1 MFLKNS
7 RYSGLPTVTAKDRS
21 GADIAAVKL
30 RPLPV
35 VSGDEVSVKS
45 HDQLDVISEQ
55 RYADATRYWHIADAK
70 GGESRWKIT
79 DGLAAEN
86 DVGQSAEE
94 GKCSQCYHQGG

>member
-7 RYSGLPTVTAKDRS
+7 RYAGLPTVTAKDRS

-30 RPLPV
+30 RTLPA

-55 RYADATRYWHIADAK
+55 RYADATRYWHIADANSELEAASLLQPAGRPITVPK
-70 GGESRWKIT
+70 G
-79 DGLAAEN
+79 
-86 DVGQSAEE
+86 
-94 GKCSQCYHQGG
+94 